1 MNTQYFSP
9 LLLLLCLTVLSLGC
23 DRQKKDELNSDV
35 GGSLQ
40 DNGDLTPDTGGSEQE
55 TGGTNADSDSDSDSN
70 IPVVHTDSTYEVVIE
85 SDIEYADGLIHN
97 NTSTTPFA
105 APQKL
110 DLYYPDNEETNR
122 PVYMFI
128 HGGGFQS
135 GTKTKPEIINTANYF
150 TSRGW
155 VFASIDYRAAEDL
168 GNIRGKTPE
177 ELLSYYQGIAP
188 REWIEH
194 ALQQAEGPDEVQTAT
209 AMYTAQRDAKAALR
223 WIIANADRYH
233 INPEYITVGGASAGS
248 ITAITLGI
256 SENEDFRDEIPL
268 DDDSTLATTNLE
280 QDYSVKSLVYYWG
293 SPVKLNLF
301 EAVYGLNRYDRNDPE
316 LFMAHG
322 TEYDRVTPYSGAI
335 ALQEIYDDL
344 EIYSQLA
351 TLEGHGHGAWDAQVD
366 GKGLPELSFDF
377 LVERQNLIVQ

>member
-1 MNTQYFSP
+1 MKTQYLSP
-9 LLLLLCLTVLSLGC
+9 LLLLLCLTALSFGC
-23 DRQKKDELNSDV
+23 DRQKKGNLDSGS

-40 DNGDLTPDTGGSEQE
+40 DSGDLTPNSGGNDQGNGNSS
-55 TGGTNADSDSDSDSN
+55 SDN
-70 IPVVHTDSTYEVVIE
+70 GIPVIRSESTYEVLVE
-85 SDIEYADGLIHN
+85 SDIEYADGLVHD

-168 GNIRGKTPE
+168 GSITGKTPE
-177 ELLSYYQGIAP
+177 ELLNYYQGIAP
-188 REWIEH
+188 AEWIEH
-194 ALQQAEGPDEVQTAT
+194 AIQQAETPDNVQTAT

-248 ITAITLGI
+248 VTTIALGI
-256 SENEDFRDEIPL
+256 SENEDFRDEISL
-268 DDDSTLATTNLE
+268 NDDSTLSTTNLD
-280 QDYSVKSLVYYWG
+280 QNYSVKSLVYYWG
-293 SPVKLNLF
+293 SSVKLDVF
-301 EAVYGLNRYDRNDPE
+301 EEIYGLNRYDRNDPE

-322 TEYDRVTPYSGAI
+322 TEEDPVTPYSEAI
-335 ALQEIYDDL
+335 ELQGIYNDL
-344 EIYSQLA
+344 GVYSKLV
-351 TLEGHGHGAWDAQVD
+351 TLEGYGHGAWGAQVD
-366 GKGLPELSFDF
+366 GKGLSELSFDF
-377 LVERQNLIVQ
+377 LVERQNLSVR